1 VLIIQGESNIIR
13 KNIFQKAFLT
23 ACSSVTPLSD
33 VDDDEDDD
41 DEDDDDDDDDDDD
54 GGDVDNCSGHKIIAI
69 DGVLDDV
76 SSLSPSSPLP
86 TSPTLTSTTLLS
98 AAQFLS
104 NMTWFINVSL
114 LPHQLG
120 MLNYNMDFIY
130 HRYNE
135 IYSIY

>member
-1 VLIIQGESNIIR
+1 MLIIQGESNIIR

-23 ACSSVTPLSD
+23 ACSSVTPSSD
-33 VDDDEDDD
+33 VDV
-41 DEDDDDDDDDDDD
+41 DDDDDDDDDDD

-76 SSLSPSSPLP
+76 SLLSPSSPLP
-86 TSPTLTSTTLLS
+86 TSSTLTSTTLLS